1 VIYVMRPME
10 FSAFPTVLLFIT
22 LMRLALNVASTR
34 VVLMYGHE
42 GPHAAGRVIEAF
54 GEFVIGGH
62 YMVGFIVFAILTII
76 NFMVVTKG
84 ATVTRGQALGTVG
97 QTGSVDS
104 PQLHFEVRRGTEALN
119 PEPYLSRAGS

>member
-1 VIYVMRPME
+1 
-10 FSAFPTVLLFIT
+10 
-22 LMRLALNVASTR
+22 
-34 VVLMYGHE
+34 
-42 GPHAAGRVIEAF
+42 
-54 GEFVIGGH
+54 
-62 YMVGFIVFAILTII
+62 
-76 NFMVVTKG
+76 MVVTKG